1 MADEPTVLIVDDEQ
15 DVTDSYANAL
25 DDEYSVTVA
34 YSGEGALDALDEH
47 TDVMLLDRRMPDMSG
62 DEVLHAV
69 RDGSTECRVV
79 MVTAVE
85 PTLDIVEMPFD
96 EYLVK
101 PVTGD
106 KLHDVVERML
116 VRETLEEQVQRM
128 FVLASKM
135 ATLESKL
142 TYEQLDQSDEY
153 ESLRAEFDGLRSDV
167 ELPESADDPYLEAT
181 IEKVQAL
188 LDERT

>member
-1 MADEPTVLIVDDEQ
+1 VA
-15 DVTDSYANAL
+15 DSYANAL
-25 DDEYSVTVA
+25 NDEYSVTVA
-34 YSGEGALDALDEH
+34 YSGAGGLDALDEH
-47 TDVMLLDRRMPDMSG
+47 VDVLLLDRRMPDISG
-62 DEVLHAV
+62 DEVLERV
-69 RDGSTECRVV
+69 RDRSVECRVV

-106 KLHDVVERML
+106 QLIDVVERML
-116 VRETLEEQVQRM
+116 VRETLEAQVQRM

-142 TYEQLDQSDEY
+142 TYEQLDQSEEY
-153 ESLRAEFDGLRSDV
+153 ESLRAEFDSLRSDV
-167 ELPESADDPYLEAT
+167 ELPESTDDPYLEAT